1 MICLAL
7 DGSIGLAVDA
17 SSPSPTAMLILPPST
32 PSIAFPYGSCH
43 LTSITGLAVCVTSN
57 FSVYLPSCSAA
68 PAPLVTVAF
77 IFTLSLMSEAI
88 PNESIESSL
97 DGMVITTF
105 LSAVSFF
112 VNSTES
118 EYINFSPDL

>member
-1 MICLAL
+1 
-7 DGSIGLAVDA
+7 
-17 SSPSPTAMLILPPST
+17 
-32 PSIAFPYGSCH
+32 
-43 LTSITGLAVCVTSN
+43 
-57 FSVYLPSCSAA
+57 
-68 PAPLVTVAF
+68 
-77 IFTLSLMSEAI
+77 MSEAI
-88 PNESIESSL
+88 PNESIESAL